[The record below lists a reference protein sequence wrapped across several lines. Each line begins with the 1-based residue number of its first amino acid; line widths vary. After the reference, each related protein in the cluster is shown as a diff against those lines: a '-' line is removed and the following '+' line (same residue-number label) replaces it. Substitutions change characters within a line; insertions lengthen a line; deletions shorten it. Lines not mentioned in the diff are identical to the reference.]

1 MVMAWKL
8 SKCLNAF
15 DRISQQA
22 MEVMDVHWQAHVIL
36 LEYER
41 NFHLSNVDD
50 QRVSF
55 SRTGRS
61 DISFRSCANTVS
73 VLAFFITADTR
84 SITPSSCGW
93 FEIHFLTARLI
104 LWDPQPISGIFNKEA
119 MQLCTMPFSP
129 TKHIMLYSV
138 LPSYVHITWAKW
150 CKWSWAVI
158 PSTSSGNSGRMDNN
172 ACLISSTPYC

>member
-61 DISFRSCANTVS
+61 DISFRSCANTVR

-84 SITPSSCGW
+84 SIIPSSCGW
-93 FEIHFLTARLI
+93 FEIHFLTARYFVRPATDKRYLQQRSHATVYNAI
-104 LWDPQPISGIFNKEA
+104 LPHKAHNVVFRLTIICSHYLSQV
-119 MQLCTMPFSP
+119 MQMILSCHPFY
-129 TKHIMLYSV
+129 I
-138 LPSYVHITWAKW
+138 I
-150 CKWSWAVI
+150 
-158 PSTSSGNSGRMDNN
+158 GE
-172 ACLISSTPYC
+172 